1 MIIKELRIGS
11 FAGIE
16 DRTIKFQEGMNIIYG
31 TNEAGKSRIETF
43 IKVMLYGF
51 SNKRVKGESERKKYI
66 SFNKDTAYGEM
77 IISHKDKD
85 YLIKRKFGSSKKY
98 DSSEIFDYLTGEK
111 VQYVNSNEPGKYFL
125 QINRS
130 TFEKTLYIS
139 QLAVAFSKDKEEEI
153 MDKVTAVFGCGEHE
167 VSAEKAI
174 LKLESLRKTY
184 VTSRG
189 MGLLGVLNKKYN
201 ELQEERYEGKIS
213 AENNLEWEKEL
224 IDRKNDKDRIYK
236 EIEDLEVY
244 KKYLKK
250 IELQKEYKEIIK
262 YFKESE
268 GLKSEEK
275 EIIKNI
281 SKDGKII
288 DEELLDDIL
297 RDNSEYLREVDDR
310 NEKKQG
316 LDDLYRTLKDKEI
329 ELERYKFIE
338 LFGDNLKEK
347 LLEIKYEQQGLEEK
361 INISKEI
368 KRSIEVEEND
378 IKRKENYFLNL
389 IGKEELV
396 EKIIDN
402 LTSYESKL
410 KELKKTAYS
419 EEVYLRVEKE
429 RNNKRFKIILGS
441 LFIVL
446 GTIIF
451 FIKGIG
457 LLISLIFIIVGVS
470 SIYLGIVSFDKSEKT
485 SKRNIERLTNDIKNI
500 EEFLS
505 FSRNELKLENNESLI
520 KYINKYRMFK
530 KYREKTLI
538 RIEEKKRILNS
549 NNYEEIFNKFN
560 KNNEMIKHLI
570 RVSGCKNISEAIE
583 CIDNYSKIKS
593 EIDVINEKI
602 LYIEKSLQSLNIN
615 IQKKE
620 YLLKNKV
627 KDMGIC
633 GVELLELDVVINEYR
648 IKVRKL
654 KELDSNLKAIE
665 KTYSALIKD
674 RDINEI
680 REELKD
686 IINNSDYCSYETEE
700 EIDKEEKLKSKE
712 LIQCEKDIKDI
723 ENKINSRLI
732 GKRSLVQIEEEIKN
746 VLDQINKCKKEL
758 SSVDLAIETLKESM
772 NEVRRTVGPKLN
784 KSVSEMF
791 ACLTKNK
798 YEEIKVDNNY
808 EMLVRSKNSIFKG
821 NYLSNGTYDQLYLS
835 LRIALIELLFKEEKC
850 SLILDDAFV
859 QYDDKRR
866 EEALMLINEKING
879 QILIFTCHTTE
890 ESIMLKNN
898 VNMNYIRI

>member
-268 GLKSEEK
+268 GLKREEK

-288 DEELLDDIL
+288 NEELLDDIL

-505 FSRNELKLENNESLI
+505 FSRNELKLENNE
-520 KYINKYRMFK
+520 
-530 KYREKTLI
+530 
-538 RIEEKKRILNS
+538 
-549 NNYEEIFNKFN
+549 
-560 KNNEMIKHLI
+560 
-570 RVSGCKNISEAIE
+570 
-583 CIDNYSKIKS
+583 
-593 EIDVINEKI
+593 
-602 LYIEKSLQSLNIN
+602 
-615 IQKKE
+615 
-620 YLLKNKV
+620 
-627 KDMGIC
+627 
-633 GVELLELDVVINEYR
+633 
-648 IKVRKL
+648 
-654 KELDSNLKAIE
+654 
-665 KTYSALIKD
+665 
-674 RDINEI
+674 
-680 REELKD
+680 
-686 IINNSDYCSYETEE
+686 
-700 EIDKEEKLKSKE
+700 
-712 LIQCEKDIKDI
+712 
-723 ENKINSRLI
+723 
-732 GKRSLVQIEEEIKN
+732 
-746 VLDQINKCKKEL
+746 
-758 SSVDLAIETLKESM
+758 
-772 NEVRRTVGPKLN
+772 
-784 KSVSEMF
+784 
-791 ACLTKNK
+791 
-798 YEEIKVDNNY
+798 
-808 EMLVRSKNSIFKG
+808 
-821 NYLSNGTYDQLYLS
+821 
-835 LRIALIELLFKEEKC
+835 
-850 SLILDDAFV
+850 
-859 QYDDKRR
+859 
-866 EEALMLINEKING
+866 
-879 QILIFTCHTTE
+879 
-890 ESIMLKNN
+890 
-898 VNMNYIRI
+898 

>member
-268 GLKSEEK
+268 GLKKEEK

-316 LDDLYRTLKDKEI
+316 LDDLYRTLKHKEI

-419 EEVYLRVEKE
+419 EEVYLRAEKE

-633 GVELLELDVVINEYR
+633 GVELLDLDVVINEYR

>member
-268 GLKSEEK
+268 GLKKEEK

>member
-268 GLKSEEK
+268 GLKREEK

-288 DEELLDDIL
+288 NEELLDDIL

-530 KYREKTLI
+530 KYREKTFI

-732 GKRSLVQIEEEIKN
+732 GKRSLVQIDEEIKN

>member
-1 MIIKELRIGS
+1 
-11 FAGIE
+11 
-16 DRTIKFQEGMNIIYG
+16 
-31 TNEAGKSRIETF
+31 
-43 IKVMLYGF
+43 
-51 SNKRVKGESERKKYI
+51 
-66 SFNKDTAYGEM
+66 
-77 IISHKDKD
+77 
-85 YLIKRKFGSSKKY
+85 
-98 DSSEIFDYLTGEK
+98 
-111 VQYVNSNEPGKYFL
+111 
-125 QINRS
+125 
-130 TFEKTLYIS
+130 
-139 QLAVAFSKDKEEEI
+139 
-153 MDKVTAVFGCGEHE
+153 
-167 VSAEKAI
+167 
-174 LKLESLRKTY
+174 
-184 VTSRG
+184 
-189 MGLLGVLNKKYN
+189 
-201 ELQEERYEGKIS
+201 
-213 AENNLEWEKEL
+213 
-224 IDRKNDKDRIYK
+224 
-236 EIEDLEVY
+236 
-244 KKYLKK
+244 
-250 IELQKEYKEIIK
+250 
-262 YFKESE
+262 
-268 GLKSEEK
+268 
-275 EIIKNI
+275 
-281 SKDGKII
+281 
-288 DEELLDDIL
+288 
-297 RDNSEYLREVDDR
+297 
-310 NEKKQG
+310 
-316 LDDLYRTLKDKEI
+316 
-329 ELERYKFIE
+329 
-338 LFGDNLKEK
+338 
-347 LLEIKYEQQGLEEK
+347 
-361 INISKEI
+361 
-368 KRSIEVEEND
+368 
-378 IKRKENYFLNL
+378 
-389 IGKEELV
+389 
-396 EKIIDN
+396 
-402 LTSYESKL
+402 
-410 KELKKTAYS
+410 
-419 EEVYLRVEKE
+419 
-429 RNNKRFKIILGS
+429 
-441 LFIVL
+441 
-446 GTIIF
+446 
-451 FIKGIG
+451 
-457 LLISLIFIIVGVS
+457 
-470 SIYLGIVSFDKSEKT
+470 
-485 SKRNIERLTNDIKNI
+485 
-500 EEFLS
+500 
-505 FSRNELKLENNESLI
+505 
-520 KYINKYRMFK
+520 MFK
-530 KYREKTLI
+530 KYREKTFI

-633 GVELLELDVVINEYR
+633 GVELLDLDVVINEYR

-732 GKRSLVQIEEEIKN
+732 GKRSLVQIDEEIKN